1 MLYDFHTH
9 TFLSDGVLSPI
20 ELIRRA
26 VVNGYTAIAVTDH
39 VGMGDQ
45 ERVLEIVVHECE
57 LATREMGILAIPG
70 VELTHVPP
78 RLIAEASKKAKD
90 LGAKI
95 VIVHGETLKEPV
107 APGTNLAALNA
118 EHVDIL
124 AHPGLLSD
132 EAAALAAQRGVYLEL
147 SARHGH
153 SITNGRVAKISS
165 ASGAAM
171 IVDSDAHV
179 PDDLLTEELARS
191 VAEGAGLDPSKLQTV
206 LQKNPQTLIHRL
218 GL

>member
-1 MLYDFHTH
+1 
-9 TFLSDGVLSPI
+9 
-20 ELIRRA
+20 
-26 VVNGYTAIAVTDH
+26 
-39 VGMGDQ
+39 
-45 ERVLEIVVHECE
+45 
-57 LATREMGILAIPG
+57 MGILAIPG

-78 RLIAEASKKAKD
+78 HLIAEAAKKAKG

-107 APGTNLAALNA
+107 ASGTNLAALNA
-118 EHVDIL
+118 DDVDVL

-132 EAAALAAQRGVYLEL
+132 EGAELAAQRGVYLEL

-165 ASGAAM
+165 ASGAAL

-179 PDDLLTEELARS
+179 PEDLLTENLARS
-191 VAEGAGLDPSKLQTV
+191 VAEGSGLEVSDLQTV
-206 LQKNPQTLIHRL
+206 LEKNPQTLIHRL